1 MWREV
6 DVCVQRAGG
15 RAGGGVD
22 GWGEGVV
29 LSIAACYHPPQPGR
43 QFD

>member
-1 MWREV
+1 MCMCR
-6 DVCVQRAGG
+6 GLKMG
-15 RAGGGVD
+15 AGGGVD

-29 LSIAACYHPPQPGR
+29 LSIGACYHPPQPGR